1 MNKHSFWFKVA
12 LLSIATLTNAAAA
25 VQVTVPL
32 IHQTLGGHSQTDIEL
47 LMSVSSL
54 GILIFVLLSPL
65 VTRLI
70 GNKRTVVLGLLV
82 SVIAGVTPMFTENY
96 TIILASRFLFGAGV
110 GLFNSLSFSLISMY
124 YTGHE
129 RDALIGYRDA
139 AAAMV
144 TTLLTWVVGFLMGG
158 GWHAAFGVYAL
169 GAIPLV
175 LFGLLVPD
183 NTPVV
188 EEEHVTAS
196 GHVRVNG
203 AMIFSAVFA
212 FFWFTAYF
220 GITVKMAP
228 VFAERGYGTAADASF
243 VTGLVTA
250 FQFLSSLLFGQIKRL
265 LGRYSIA
272 IGATLAM
279 AMVFILIQ
287 SQSLIVSAVAVAGY
301 GFAFG
306 MVMPGIFSNLAAETN
321 AVSQTLGLTM
331 MLVGINVGVSASPYV
346 LKALNG
352 WFNQTS
358 EIANYVIISFM
369 LLLLAIV
376 AFMKAAI
383 RYERHT
389 DKLGETAREGKG

>member
-32 IHQTLGGHSQTDIEL
+32 IHQTLAGHSQTDIEL

-65 VTRLI
+65 VTRLM

-82 SVIAGVTPMFTENY
+82 SVIAGITPMFTENY
-96 TIILASRFLFGAGV
+96 TIMLASR
-110 GLFNSLSFSLISMY
+110 
-124 YTGHE
+124 
-129 RDALIGYRDA
+129 
-139 AAAMV
+139 
-144 TTLLTWVVGFLMGG
+144 FLMGG

-279 AMVFILIQ
+279 TMVFILIQ
-287 SQSLIVSAVAVAGY
+287 SQSLILSAVAVAGY

-321 AVSQTLGLTM
+321 AVSQTLGSTM

-346 LKALNG
+346 LKTLNG

-383 RYERHT
+383 RPGRHAN
-389 DKLGETAREGKG
+389 KLGETAHE